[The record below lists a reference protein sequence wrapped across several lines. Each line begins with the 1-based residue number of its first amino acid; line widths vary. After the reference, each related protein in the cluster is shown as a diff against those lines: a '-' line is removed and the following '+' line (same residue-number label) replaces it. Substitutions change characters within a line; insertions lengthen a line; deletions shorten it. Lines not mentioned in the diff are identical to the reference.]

1 MKFGSTSNMMY
12 KVRKSGGVMKKNFTD
27 EQQRQLI
34 GHLTKKGFY
43 QGVNIKLTVF
53 LCGGDVANHQSW
65 RHQFSQF
72 LSKAN
77 NVDVF
82 YPEDLFDDL
91 LAGQGQHSLL
101 SLENILAEAVDVII
115 LFPESPGSFT
125 ELGAFSNNEN
135 LRKKL
140 ICIQDSK
147 FKSKRSFINYGPIR
161 LLRELNSNSVL
172 RCSLSELKE
181 LCEASLDVAKKVPF
195 YRKLMRSIN
204 RVLKDNKVPK
214 DIGNILYAERFL
226 LPCIY
231 LLDGINFRTLN
242 ELAYKALKQDEVL
255 SKIIVRSA
263 VSRLINQRKVLQ
275 MTDGYQ
281 VTALGADYVRSVF
294 DRKRLDRLRLEIM
307 NFENRRRSTFNYDKI
322 PYAHP

>member
-1 MKFGSTSNMMY
+1 MN
-12 KVRKSGGVMKKNFTD
+12 KKFTD
-27 EQQRQLI
+27 EQQQQLI
-34 GHLTKKGFY
+34 EHLTKKGFY
-43 QGVNIKLTVF
+43 RGANIKITIF

-65 RHQFSQF
+65 RHQLSQF
-72 LSKAN
+72 LAKFSD
-77 NVDVF
+77 VDIF

-135 LRKKL
+135 LRRKL
-140 ICIQDSK
+140 ICIQDAK
-147 FKSKRSFINYGPIR
+147 FKSKRSFINYGPVR
-161 LLRELNSNSVL
+161 LLRKFNSKSVL
-172 RCSLSELKE
+172 RCSSNELKE
-181 LCEASLDVAKKVPF
+181 MCDSSIDVARKLRLYKKLMASIKKV
-195 YRKLMRSIN
+195 RKE
-204 RVLKDNKVPK
+204 NKVSK

-231 LLDGINFRTLN
+231 LLDSVNYRTLC
-242 ELAYKALKQDEVL
+242 ELAFKAIKQDDVL
-255 SKIIVRSA
+255 SKIIVRSV
-263 VSRLINQRKVLQ
+263 VSRLINERKILQ

-281 VTALGADYVRSVF
+281 VTALGASYVRSVF
-294 DRKRLDRLRLEIM
+294 DRKTLDRLRLEIM
-307 NFENRRRSTFNYDKI
+307 NFENRRKSTFNYDKI

>member
-1 MKFGSTSNMMY
+1 
-12 KVRKSGGVMKKNFTD
+12 MKKKFTN
-27 EQQRQLI
+27 EQQKQLI

-43 QGVNIKLTVF
+43 RGSNSKLSVF

-65 RHQFSQF
+65 RHQFAQF
-72 LSKAN
+72 LAKAT

-161 LLRELNSNSVL
+161 LLRKSNSTSVI
-172 RCSLSELKE
+172 RCSSNELKE
-181 LCEASLDVAKKVPF
+181 LCECSLLDVKKLPL
-195 YRKLMRSIN
+195 YRELMKSIRKIIN
-204 RVLKDNKVPK
+204 ESKVSK

-231 LLDGINFRTLN
+231 LLDSVTYRVLC
-242 ELAYKALKQDEVL
+242 ELAFKAIKQDDIL

-263 VSRLINQRKVLQ
+263 ISRLINERKILQ
-275 MTDGYQ
+275 MSEGYQ
-281 VTALGADYVRSVF
+281 VTALGAEYVREVF
-294 DRKRLDRLRLEIM
+294 DRKTLDRLRLEIM
-307 NFENRRRSTFNYDKI
+307 NFENRRNSTFNYDKV